1 MDARY
6 EIRDTIISVPLVV
19 HIIGPQPTAPKITE
33 GILSPEAELNPILRT
48 KQVASATSTTKSK
61 SCR

>member
-19 HIIGPQPTAPKITE
+19 HIIGPQPTAPKKTE
-33 GILSPEAELNPILRT
+33 GILSPKAELNPILTT